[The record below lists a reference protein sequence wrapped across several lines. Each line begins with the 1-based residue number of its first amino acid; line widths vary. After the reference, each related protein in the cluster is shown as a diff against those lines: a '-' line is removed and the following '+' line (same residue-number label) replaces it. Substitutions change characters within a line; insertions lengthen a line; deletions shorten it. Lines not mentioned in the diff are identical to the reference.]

1 MGSASVVFLVLAGL
15 LTVAAAAIY
24 AMGDRHSDAVLD
36 RGARERID
44 RRAREINGSAGTI
57 ERVSGATSVLSGT
70 IGPHRRLGQDA
81 SIVLILAG
89 AVLFVVLAVQQ
100 STTPA
105 GAVLEAT
112 ARASRGD
119 TDAPQLADKANTT
132 AARGSELAAPG
143 RVTAD
148 AAVLASQVPVS
159 TNAPPASVNPAVSD
173 RMTVLTPCPD
183 RPGCYVYTV
192 RRGDNLVSIAN
203 WFGIPFDEVLARN
216 PQIAD
221 ASHIQDGDRLM
232 LPPPRR

>member
-1 MGSASVVFLVLAGL
+1 MGSASVIFLVLAGL

-24 AMGDRHSDAVLD
+24 VLGDRRSDAVLD

-44 RRAREINGSAGTI
+44 RRAREIGGSVGTT
-57 ERVSGATSVLSGT
+57 ERVSGATSVLSGP

-100 STTPA
+100 AMTPT

-112 ARASRGD
+112 AEASGAD
-119 TDAPQLADKANTT
+119 TEAPQLADQANTT

-148 AAVLASQVPVS
+148 AAHVESPGPVI
-159 TNAPPASVNPAVSD
+159 TDAPPASVSPAVSD
-173 RMTVLTPCPD
+173 RMAVLTPCPD
-183 RPGCYVYTV
+183 RAGCYVYTV

-216 PQIAD
+216 PQIAE
-221 ASHIQDGDRLM
+221 ASHIRAGDRIT
-232 LPPPRR
+232 LPSPRR